1 VNFEQRCTIP
11 AAREELWDFLLD
23 LPQMARCVPG
33 AEEVV
38 AAGDGEYTG
47 RLRVKIGP
55 IQLALQGA
63 MKILERDREH
73 WKAVARAEAKDRRVG
88 GGANITGNMTLLE
101 SGPSATELIIQG
113 QVRFLGK
120 LGEFGEPIIRKQADA
135 VAATFVRNVVAHFA
149 GAAITQQAADAPQA
163 AITSQASN
171 GRIEAP
177 TNEPQQAPTVATA
190 ALAKTPKTRWIGLI
204 AGLAAGL
211 LIASVL
217 PASSPAATLTLRSTV
232 IVALILLGANVES
245 RLRRPHESSGE
256 T

>member
-11 AAREELWDFLLD
+11 AAREELWDFLMD

-120 LGEFGEPIIRKQADA
+120 LGEFGEPIIRKQADT
-135 VAATFVRNVVAHFA
+135 VAATFVRNVAAHFG
-149 GAAITQQAADAPQA
+149 GAAITQQAAVAPQA
-163 AITSQASN
+163 AIASQASSAQ
-171 GRIEAP
+171 IEAP
-177 TNEPQQAPTVATA
+177 TAEPQQSAPAASTA
-190 ALAKTPKTRWIGLI
+190 ASAKMPKTPQTPWIGLI
-204 AGLAAGL
+204 AGLVAGL
-211 LIASVL
+211 LVASVL
-217 PASSPAATLTLRSTV
+217 PASPPAVTWTLRATV
-232 IVALILLGANVES
+232 VLALMLMGAKAES
-245 RLRRPHESSGE
+245 HVRHSSDS
-256 T
+256 

>member
-88 GGANITGNMTLLE
+88 GGANITGNMTLLK

-135 VAATFVRNVVAHFA
+135 VAATFMRNVMAHFA

>member
-1 VNFEQRCTIP
+1 MNFEQRSIIP
-11 AAREELWDFLLD
+11 AARDKLWDFLLD

-38 AAGDGEYTG
+38 AAGDGEYAG

-135 VAATFVRNVVAHFA
+135 VAAVFVRNVVAHFA
-149 GAAITQQAADAPQA
+149 SATVTQQAVGAPQA

-171 GRIEAP
+171 GPIGAP
-177 TNEPQQAPTVATA
+177 AAEPHQSAPAASTA
-190 ALAKTPKTRWIGLI
+190 AFAKTSKTRWIGVI
-204 AGLAAGL
+204 AGLVAGL
-211 LIASVL
+211 LIASVV
-217 PASSPAATLTLRSTV
+217 PESSPAVTWTLRATV
-232 IVALILLGANVES
+232 VLVLMLIGAKAESLL
-245 RLRRPHESSGE
+245 RHSSDS
-256 T
+256 